1 MVGLRSLLTDC
12 RRAFD
17 QLRTKEQLGYV
28 VFTGQL
34 LQATTMGYRVLIQ
47 SERSCEYLESRIE
60 AFLSGDWSMSEED
73 FEKHQQSLLTR
84 LSESLKNL
92 NQESNRL
99 WWYIGSE
106 IYDFL
111 QIDNDIENV
120 SKLTREDMAEFY
132 NTYISPESKT
142 RAKLSVHLKSIA
154 KSSGAV
160 PDLSATDH
168 VIAALTQ
175 FLSSALSTS
184 LSVDD
189 VKAAFPSLNIKSP
202 EHTSRQVH
210 EFLTSK
216 GAETAQAD
224 IIVQKGMTALQQ
236 LMPQLQALEA
246 DQKPSLDEMT
256 TNGDKEA
263 KTKKATIIEDVSE
276 WRKGLMLSKG
286 PRPVRDLTE
295 MEETTMKL

>member
-1 MVGLRSLLTDC
+1 
-12 RRAFD
+12 
-17 QLRTKEQLGYV
+17 
-28 VFTGQL
+28 
-34 LQATTMGYRVLIQ
+34 MGYRVLIQ

-132 NTYISPESKT
+132 NYYISPESKT

-160 PDLSATDH
+160 PTLSVTDH
-168 VIAALTQ
+168 VINALTQ
-175 FLSSALSTS
+175 FLSAALPTPISA
-184 LSVDD
+184 DD
-189 VKAAFPSLNIKSP
+189 VKTAFPTLNIKSP
-202 EHTSRQVH
+202 ENMSRQVH

-216 GAETAQAD
+216 GIETAQAD
-224 IIVQKGMTALQQ
+224 IIVQKGMAAMQQ
-236 LMPQLQALEA
+236 LLPQLQALEA
-246 DQKPSLDEMT
+246 DQKSSTDEVA
-256 TNGDKEA
+256 TNGIKEKKI
-263 KTKKATIIEDVSE
+263 KTTTYIEDVSD
-276 WRKGLMLSKG
+276 WRRGLMLSKG
-286 PRPVRDLTE
+286 PRPVRDLAE

>member
-1 MVGLRSLLTDC
+1 
-12 RRAFD
+12 
-17 QLRTKEQLGYV
+17 

-120 SKLTREDMAEFY
+120 SKLTREDIAEFY
-132 NTYISPESKT
+132 NAYISPKSKT

-160 PDLSATDH
+160 PVLSAADH
-168 VIAALTQ
+168 IINALTQ
-175 FLSSALSTS
+175 FLSLALSTS
-184 LSVDD
+184 LSADD
-189 VKAAFPSLNIKSP
+189 VKSSFPNLNMKSP

-216 GAETAQAD
+216 GVETAQAD
-224 IIVQKGMTALQQ
+224 IIVQKGMVALQQ
-236 LMPQLQALEA
+236 LMPQLEALEA
-246 DQKPSLDEMT
+246 DQKPSNDEVT
-256 TNGDKEA
+256 TNGDGESE
-263 KTKKATIIEDVSE
+263 TKRATIIEDVSE
-276 WRKGLMLSKG
+276 WRRGLMLSKG
-286 PRPVRDLTE
+286 PRPVRDLSE

>member
-1 MVGLRSLLTDC
+1 
-12 RRAFD
+12 
-17 QLRTKEQLGYV
+17 
-28 VFTGQL
+28 
-34 LQATTMGYRVLIQ
+34 
-47 SERSCEYLESRIE
+47 
-60 AFLSGDWSMSEED
+60 MSEED

-132 NTYISPESKT
+132 STYISPESKT

-160 PDLSATDH
+160 PVLSATDH
-168 VIAALTQ
+168 VINALSQ
-175 FLSSALSTS
+175 FLSSALTTS
-184 LSVDD
+184 ISVDD
-189 VKAAFPSLNIKSP
+189 VKAAFPKLNIKSP
-202 EHTSRQVH
+202 ENMSRQVH
-210 EFLTSK
+210 EFITSK
-216 GAETAQAD
+216 GIETAQAD
-224 IIVQKGMTALQQ
+224 IIVQKGMATLQQ

-246 DQKPSLDEMT
+246 DQKSSTDEVVA
-256 TNGDKEA
+256 NGDKEA
-263 KTKKATIIEDVSE
+263 TTKKPTIIEDVSE
-276 WRKGLMLSKG
+276 WRRGLMLSKG